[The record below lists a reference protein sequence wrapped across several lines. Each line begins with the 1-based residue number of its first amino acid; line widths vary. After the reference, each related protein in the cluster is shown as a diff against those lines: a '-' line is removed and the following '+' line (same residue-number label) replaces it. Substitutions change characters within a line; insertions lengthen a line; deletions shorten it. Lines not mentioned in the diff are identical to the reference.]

1 MVLKLH
7 YDLVCGVDLGQKA
20 DPSAIVLLEVEER
33 PVPGELERIGAA
45 HLDKEIQDAIVA
57 AGQWKAHILKMEKH
71 YTARHINRMPLGTPY
86 TAVAK
91 AIEDIDEKI
100 RRRENGETCTYVVD
114 ATGLGAPVI
123 DLLRENIE
131 SARIK
136 AAYLT
141 GGIEARIERGGM
153 TLYIPKAQMV
163 SMLQVLLQT
172 GRIHLP
178 KTAEAEALKEE
189 LLNYEIR
196 ISDAGRDSYGAFKT
210 GSHDD
215 LVSALG
221 IATFYSENRKIPGIY
236 RL

>member
-141 GGIEARIERGGM
+141 GGIEAQDRAGGYDPVHPQSPDGKHAPSIAADRTDPPAENGRSRSSQRGAPQ
-153 TLYIPKAQMV
+153 L
-163 SMLQVLLQT
+163 
-172 GRIHLP
+172 
-178 KTAEAEALKEE
+178 
-189 LLNYEIR
+189 
-196 ISDAGRDSYGAFKT
+196 
-210 GSHDD
+210 
-215 LVSALG
+215 
-221 IATFYSENRKIPGIY
+221 
-236 RL
+236 